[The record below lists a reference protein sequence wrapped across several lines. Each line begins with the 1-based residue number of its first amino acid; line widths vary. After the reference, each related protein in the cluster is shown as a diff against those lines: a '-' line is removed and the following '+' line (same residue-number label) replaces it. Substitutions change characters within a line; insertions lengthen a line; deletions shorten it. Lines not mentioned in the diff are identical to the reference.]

1 MADSEAR
8 LFDADGN
15 NIGTYRLEV
24 MDTFWKR
31 FMGLMGRDDV
41 PIGIAALFRKCSSIH
56 MFFMKVPSM
65 SFTTGRRCP
74 MAACQSYRSRGT

>member
-1 MADSEAR
+1 MADGEAH
-8 LFDADGN
+8 LFDATGS

-41 PIGIAALFRKCSSIH
+41 PIGLSWATDK
-56 MFFMKVPSM
+56 PSE
-65 SFTTGRRCP
+65 R
-74 MAACQSYRSRGT
+74 